1 LIADSRPD
9 DLRRILALS
18 NTNRTNWLLA
28 AAPDLYLFG
37 ALAEAHGF
45 VKDAESLAL
54 WKARRDELLDEIER
68 LDVKTR
74 GPSGIRVI
82 GPTP

>member
-1 LIADSRPD
+1 MALTFDYFQKVP
-9 DLRRILALS
+9 ALS
-18 NTNRTNWLLA
+18 NTNPANWLIA

-54 WKARRDELLDEIER
+54 WKSRRDELIDELER

-74 GPSGIRVI
+74 GQAGIRVV